1 MLYEIIETLFEY
13 FFFQLVIYFSA
24 MCEYITS
31 LMSLHAYY
39 DISIE
44 NTLDTITTC
53 KLSIFILYMKY
64 IKIPWMKA

>member
-1 MLYEIIETLFEY
+1 MLYEIIESLFEY
-13 FFFQLVIYFSA
+13 FFSTNFSA

-44 NTLDTITTC
+44 NT
-53 KLSIFILYMKY
+53 
-64 IKIPWMKA
+64 